1 MVVMRFL
8 LELVVVVR
16 LAGVHRFASLA
27 VLSRHGLFVYYLA
40 VPKFKIFTKSV
51 VGILQELKPE
61 TPCSMQPL
69 SHSSHIQPPFLPKQI
84 HHQVCLWFSS

>member
-1 MVVMRFL
+1 MRFL

-40 VPKFKIFTKSV
+40 VPKFKIFKLTV
-51 VGILQELKPE
+51 VVSESPSHAKHKICCWNSARTE
-61 TPCSMQPL
+61 T
-69 SHSSHIQPPFLPKQI
+69 
-84 HHQVCLWFSS
+84 